1 MKFLIDTN
9 VLSEIRKGTR
19 ADARVRS
26 WYWSVD
32 PADKYMSVLVV
43 GEVREGIERVR
54 DRDPAKARVLEGWLT
69 RLEDEFDSHLVTIDE
84 HVCDAWGRM
93 SAIRPLSVPDA
104 LQAATAQ
111 VHEMTLVTR
120 NTQHVANLGVPVL
133 DPFT

>member
-1 MKFLIDTN
+1 
-9 VLSEIRKGTR
+9 VL
-19 ADARVRS
+19 A
-26 WYWSVD
+26 
-32 PADKYMSVLVV
+32 
-43 GEVREGIERVR
+43 
-54 DRDPAKARVLEGWLT
+54 
-69 RLEDEFDSHLVTIDE
+69 DEFDSHLIGIDE
-84 HVCDAWGRM
+84 QVCDAWGRM